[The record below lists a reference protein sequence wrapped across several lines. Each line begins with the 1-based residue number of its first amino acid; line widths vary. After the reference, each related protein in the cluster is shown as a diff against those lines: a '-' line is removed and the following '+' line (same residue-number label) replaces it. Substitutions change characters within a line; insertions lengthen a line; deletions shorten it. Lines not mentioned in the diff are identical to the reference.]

1 MPSLISLFCGP
12 GGFDQGFREAGF
24 TTKLAYDNDAA
35 AVATHRRNHPEAGA
49 LVADLSII
57 EAETIIEEWNK
68 RSPHEPPVGVIGGPP
83 CQSFSITNVRQT
95 DDDPRHVLTEHYAR
109 LIKHLNR
116 VFQIDFFV
124 FENVPG
130 LLTSKHKDKFER
142 FKMLFQDAGFNI
154 FEESLDAQHFGVPQR
169 RQRIFVVGINKRTR
183 SELHFCFPKGDPF
196 RKNTVAEAIGTLT
209 EPVFFSRLKK
219 GGEDHPN
226 HWCMVPKSRKF
237 TEGIMEPGRYT
248 GRSFRVLRWDEPSY
262 TVAYGHNEVHIHP
275 EGRRRLSVYEAMLL
289 QSFPRNYVLE
299 GSLTEQI
306 RLVSEA
312 VPPPVAR
319 VLAESL
325 TDQLRLAVK
334 SVDAYVALLDIQA
347 VRETMMGLT
356 DEQWALL
363 APLVENLQ
371 RPTRRGRPR
380 CDSRLT
386 FNGISLILRTGE
398 KALPK
403 PYPSYQTCLSR
414 LGEWIANGLFE
425 RALEV
430 LIEDLGNRGSFDL
443 SKCFID
449 GGAVITRRGEARWDR
464 LGANEVTSSWQLQT
478 ALLCLSPFTLGI
490 LCRLK
495 SPVLER
501 LSTRVLDEID
511 PNNLPLNGLATVLP

>member
-12 GGFDQGFREAGF
+12 GGLDQGFREAGF
-24 TTKLAYDNDAA
+24 TTKLAYDNNAA
-35 AVATHRRNHPEAGA
+35 AVATHRRNHPDAGA
-49 LVADLSII
+49 LVADLSVID
-57 EAETIIEEWNK
+57 AETIIEEWNK

-109 LIKHLNR
+109 LIKHLND

-142 FKMLFQDAGFNI
+142 FKILFQDAGFNI

-169 RQRIFVVGINKRTR
+169 RQRIFVVGINRRTR
-183 SELHFCFPKGDPF
+183 SNLQFRFPEGNPSQKIS
-196 RKNTVAEAIGTLT
+196 VAEAIGTLT
-209 EPVFFSRLKK
+209 EPMFFSRSKK
-219 GGEDHPN
+219 GGSDHPN

-248 GRSFRVLRWDEPSY
+248 GRSFRVLKWDEPSY
-262 TVAYGHNEVHIHP
+262 TVAYGHNEVHVHP
-275 EGRRRLSVYEAMLL
+275 EGHRRLSVYEAMLL
-289 QSFPRNYVLE
+289 QGFPRDYVLE
-299 GSLTEQI
+299 GYLTEQI

-325 TDQLRLAVK
+325 KGQLRLAVRP
-334 SVDAYVALLDIQA
+334 VDAFVELLQIQA
-347 VRETMMGLT
+347 VQQTMMGLT

-363 APLVENLQ
+363 TPLVENPQ
-371 RPTRRGRPR
+371 RPTQRGRPR

-386 FNGISLILRTGE
+386 FSGISWILRTGE
-398 KALPK
+398 KTPPK
-403 PYPSYQTCLSR
+403 PYPSCQTCLSR
-414 LGEWIANGLFE
+414 LGEWIGNGLFD
-425 RALEV
+425 RMLEV
-430 LIEDLGNRGSFDL
+430 LIEDLDNRGGLDL
-443 SKCFID
+443 SRCFID
-449 GGAVITRRGEARWDR
+449 RGFVIARRGEARWQR
-464 LGANEVTSSWQLQT
+464 LGAGEVASSWQLQT
-478 ALLCLSPFTLGI
+478 ALLVLSPFTLG
-490 LCRLK
+490 LLTRLE

-501 LSTRVLDEID
+501 LSPYVLETINSHD
-511 PNNLPLNGLATVLP
+511 LPLNGLAAVLP